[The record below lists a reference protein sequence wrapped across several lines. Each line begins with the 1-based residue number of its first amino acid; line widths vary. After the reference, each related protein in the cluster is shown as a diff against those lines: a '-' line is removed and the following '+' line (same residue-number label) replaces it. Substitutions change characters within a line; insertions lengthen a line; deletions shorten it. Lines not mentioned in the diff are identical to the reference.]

1 LENPVLSAYTVLI
14 IGAGPAGLFAARELA
29 DRGIRVVVLNRDI
42 KPGGL
47 AEYGIFPDKY
57 KMKDGLRCQFKQIL
71 ASDLVQYYGNVQ
83 VNQQGDVKL
92 EQLREMGFNAI
103 LIAAGAQGTKRLG
116 IPGEDLRGV
125 YHAKDLVYHYNHLP
139 PFSQMHFEIGQR
151 IGVIGVG
158 NVMADIA
165 HYLIGYLHA
174 QEVIAIARRG
184 PGEIK
189 FDRKEIEPIAANVDV
204 QILDEEIERA
214 APLMEAIG
222 QDPQRTKAFLH
233 AAIEKAQPC
242 CSNTHFMLRF
252 LLSPV
257 RILGDGNGRVCGV
270 ELEQNTLVKVN
281 EEVKA
286 RGTGRKMTIDLD
298 TVIFAIGDAVD
309 PQLGLPVSGGEFVK
323 NPNPRFPVEGVSY
336 ELYDPES
343 NEPLEGLF
351 VAGWARQASTG
362 LVGITRRDGS
372 NAARAILQYLQNVQP
387 AGSLPLENMRQVLD
401 GLQKPVVTK
410 GDLEILEQVER
421 KRAEE
426 LGLMEFKFDT
436 NEEMLAAIG
445 KA

>member
-1 LENPVLSAYTVLI
+1 MENPVLSGCSVLI

-29 DRGIRVVVLNRDI
+29 VRGIQVAVLNRDI

-71 ASDLVQYYGNVQ
+71 ANELVQYYGNVQ
-83 VNQQGDVKL
+83 VSQQGDLKL

-151 IGVIGVG
+151 IGVVGVG

-204 QILDEEIERA
+204 QVLDEEIERA

-222 QDPQRTKAFLH
+222 QDPQKTKAFLH

-242 CSNTHFMLRF
+242 CSSTHFMLRF
-252 LLSPV
+252 LLSPI
-257 RILGDGNGRVCGV
+257 RILGDENGRVCGV
-270 ELEQNTLVKVN
+270 ELEENTLVKVN
-281 EEVKA
+281 GEVKA
-286 RGTGRKMTIDLD
+286 RGTGRKVTMDLD
-298 TVIFAIGDAVD
+298 TIIFAIGDAVD
-309 PQLGLPVSGGEFVK
+309 PQLGLPVSGGEYAK
-323 NPNPRFPVEGVSY
+323 NPNPRFPVEGISY
-336 ELYDPES
+336 ELYDPQS
-343 NEPLEGLF
+343 DKPLEGLF

-362 LVGITRRDGS
+362 LVGITRRDGC
-372 NAARAILQYLQNVQP
+372 NAAHAILQYLQTAQP
-387 AGSLPLENMRQVLD
+387 AGSLPMERLRHVL
-401 GLQKPVVTK
+401 GRLKKPVITK
-410 GDLEILEQVER
+410 DDLEKLERVER
-421 KRAEE
+421 QRAEE
-426 LGLMEFKFDT
+426 LSLPEFKFDT